1 MGQGNIGDI
10 TKALT
15 ANRKEPIA
23 AKGNSS
29 VMPLDDIGPRPHAQT
44 RPADPTHVAAL
55 RDSIAAVGLI
65 SPIAV
70 DTNGVLLAGLH
81 RLDAIKAL
89 QATDRKRFGELF
101 GAGVPVRRFDFDAVA
116 DPSQALIVEASENEQ
131 RRDYT
136 PEEVR
141 QLADRLV
148 AAGYIQ
154 REGRPAKGEK
164 ALRPALALIIG
175 KSEKTIQR
183 YLQPPKLETKTD
195 VQVAVW
201 AKRRSTLRKWRD
213 DSIALENGPE
223 LVEAIDR
230 LLDQL
235 MGAEMPPPPR

>member
-15 ANRKEPIA
+15 ANRREPIEP
-23 AKGNSS
+23 KGSPS
-29 VMPLDDIGPRPHAQT
+29 VMLLDAIKPRPHAQT

-55 RDSIAAVGLI
+55 ADSIAAVGLI

-89 QATDRKRFGELF
+89 QTTDRKRFDELF
-101 GAGVPVRRFDFDAVA
+101 GEGVPIRRFDFDAVA
-116 DPSQALIVEASENEQ
+116 DPEQALIVEATENEQ

-136 PEEVR
+136 PSEVR

-148 AAGYIQ
+148 AAGYVQ

-175 KSEKTIQR
+175 KSEKTVQR
-183 YLQPPKLETKTD
+183 YLQPPQSETRPD
-195 VQVAVW
+195 VQVVSIW
-201 AKRRSTLRKWRD
+201 SKRRSTLAKWKIYAGTLD
-213 DSIALENGPE
+213 NGPE
-223 LVEAIDR
+223 IGETIDR
-230 LLDQL
+230 LLEQL
-235 MGAEMPPPPR
+235 MEADRP

>member
-1 MGQGNIGDI
+1 MGQGSIGDI

-23 AKGNSS
+23 AKGSPS
-29 VMPLDDIGPRPHAQT
+29 VMPLDDIKPRPHAQT
-44 RPADPTHVAAL
+44 RPADPAHVEAL
-55 RDSIAAVGLI
+55 RDSISAVGLI

-89 QATDRKRFGELF
+89 QSTNPNRFEELF
-101 GAGVPVRRFDFDAVA
+101 SSGVPVRRFDFDAVA
-116 DPSQALIVEASENEQ
+116 DPSQALIVEATENEQ

-136 PEEVR
+136 PSEVR

-195 VQVAVW
+195 VQVSVW

-213 DSIALENGPE
+213 DSIALDNGPE
-223 LVEAIDR
+223 VVEAIDR
-230 LLDQL
+230 VLELLRD
-235 MGAEMPPPPR
+235 ADRP

>member
-15 ANRKEPIA
+15 ANRKEPIEP
-23 AKGNSS
+23 KGGPS
-29 VMPLDDIGPRPHAQT
+29 VMPLDAIKPRAHAQT

-55 RDSIAAVGLI
+55 RDSIAAIGLI

-70 DTNGVLLAGLH
+70 DVHGVLLAGLH

-89 QATDRKRFGELF
+89 QATDRKRFEELF
-101 GAGVPVRRFDFDAVA
+101 DSGVPVRRFDFDAVA

-136 PEEVR
+136 PGEVR

-175 KSEKTIQR
+175 KSEITVKR
-183 YLQPPKLETKTD
+183 YLQPGKETKSID
-195 VQVAVW
+195 QVSIW
-201 AKRRSTLRKWRD
+201 AKRRSTLAKWKID
-213 DSIALENGPE
+213 AGTLDNAPDIGET
-223 LVEAIDR
+223 IDR
-230 LLDQL
+230 LL
-235 MGAEMPPPPR
+235 EMLKDSDRP

>member
-15 ANRKEPIA
+15 ANRKEPIEP
-23 AKGNSS
+23 KGSPS
-29 VMPLDDIGPRPHAQT
+29 VMPLDAIKPRPHAQT

-55 RDSIAAVGLI
+55 RGSIAAIGLI

-89 QATDRKRFGELF
+89 QETTPKRFDELF
-101 GAGVPVRRFDFDAVA
+101 GAGIPVRRFDFDAVT
-116 DPSQALIVEASENEQ
+116 DPSQSLIVEATENEQ

-183 YLQPPKLETKTD
+183 YLQPPKLENKTD

-201 AKRRSTLRKWRD
+201 TKRRSTLRKWQD

-230 LLDQL
+230 VLELLKD
-235 MGAEMPPPPR
+235 ADRP

>member
-23 AKGNSS
+23 AKGSPS
-29 VMPLDDIGPRPHAQT
+29 VMPLDDIKPRPHAQT
-44 RPADPTHVAAL
+44 RPADPAHVSAL
-55 RDSIAAVGLI
+55 RDSIAAIGLI

-89 QATDRKRFGELF
+89 QKTDSNRFDELF
-101 GAGVPVRRFDFDAVA
+101 GATGIPVRRFDFDAVTA
-116 DPSQALIVEASENEQ
+116 PSQALTVEAVENEK
-131 RRDYT
+131 RKDYT

-141 QLADRLV
+141 KLADRLV
-148 AAGYIQ
+148 AAGYRKTRGKPKAGQ
-154 REGRPAKGEK
+154 K
-164 ALRPALALIIG
+164 ALAPALAVIIS
-175 KSEKTIQR
+175 KSTKTVQR
-183 YLQPPKLETKTD
+183 YLQAEPEPKNKT
-195 VQVAVW
+195 AVPISPW
-201 AKRRSTLRKWRD
+201 SQRRSTLRKWRD

-230 LLDQL
+230 VLDLLKD
-235 MGAEMPPPPR
+235 ADRP